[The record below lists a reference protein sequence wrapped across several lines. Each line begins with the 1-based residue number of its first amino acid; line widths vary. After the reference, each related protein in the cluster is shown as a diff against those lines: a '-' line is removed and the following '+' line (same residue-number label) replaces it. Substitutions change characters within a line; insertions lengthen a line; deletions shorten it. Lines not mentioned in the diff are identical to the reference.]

1 MQILS
6 NWMTKSLENKLHL
19 QRRATAL
26 LFYSKFLLKIS
37 NFEFIE
43 GLRIATNQV
52 HSVLP
57 NESKNGFRHCIVH
70 SILMIGWSLGVLFGD
85 ANAQT

>member
-1 MQILS
+1 M
-6 NWMTKSLENKLHL
+6 MKSLANKLHL
-19 QRRATAL
+19 QRRASAL
-26 LFYSKFLLKIS
+26 LFYSKFLLKIN

-57 NESKNGFRHCIVH
+57 NESKNGFQHCIVH
-70 SILMIGWSLGVLFGD
+70 SREAWECFLVTLTLKH
-85 ANAQT
+85 N